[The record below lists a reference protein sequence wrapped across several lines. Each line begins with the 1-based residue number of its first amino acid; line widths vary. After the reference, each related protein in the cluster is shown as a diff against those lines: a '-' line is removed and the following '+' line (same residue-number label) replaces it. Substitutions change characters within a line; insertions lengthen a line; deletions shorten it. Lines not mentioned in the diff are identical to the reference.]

1 MLQAPVFGITTLSG
15 TSSEPSKVSAEF
27 LVITMAGESWYLR
40 LSQNHH
46 LAVDDLSN
54 EVDAQDD

>member
-27 LVITMAGESWYLR
+27 LVITMAGNRGIYDYR
-40 LSQNHH
+40 QNHH